1 MLEYSENLILEVVQR
16 ELNRQGQ
23 VFIVFNRVQQ
33 IDAYAE
39 RIAQLFPSAAVA
51 VGHGQMPEAKL
62 EKVMVD
68 FQEGRY
74 QILVSST
81 IIESGLDIPNV
92 NTLIVCDAD
101 RFGLA
106 QLYQIRG
113 RVGRS
118 NRLAYAYLTYR
129 KDKLINETARKRLK
143 AIKEFTELGSGF
155 KIALRDLEI
164 RGAGNILGAEQH
176 GFIAAVGFDLYVRM
190 LDQAVALLKN
200 IKVETKIEPR
210 LELNISA
217 YLPSSYIAAQD
228 QKIDFYQKIYS
239 AVSLE
244 ELSEIEEEL
253 LDRFASPP
261 EPGRLLLQVARIRV
275 RAAEAGIEL
284 ISRRKN
290 SVVLEFCSATTI
302 NPSMLDQHPSLLAK
316 RMTVTA
322 LRPLKLKI
330 TGIAEGTSFLEN
342 LLAEI
347 ESIMALKPA

>member
-1 MLEYSENLILEVVQR
+1 
-16 ELNRQGQ
+16 
-23 VFIVFNRVQQ
+23 
-33 IDAYAE
+33 
-39 RIAQLFPSAAVA
+39 
-51 VGHGQMPEAKL
+51 
-62 EKVMVD
+62 
-68 FQEGRY
+68 
-74 QILVSST
+74 
-81 IIESGLDIPNV
+81 
-92 NTLIVCDAD
+92 
-101 RFGLA
+101 
-106 QLYQIRG
+106 
-113 RVGRS
+113 
-118 NRLAYAYLTYR
+118 
-129 KDKLINETARKRLK
+129 
-143 AIKEFTELGSGF
+143 
-155 KIALRDLEI
+155 
-164 RGAGNILGAEQH
+164 
-176 GFIAAVGFDLYVRM
+176 M

-244 ELSEIEEEL
+244 ELAEIEEEL

-290 SVVLEFCSATTI
+290 SVVLEFSSATNF

-316 RMTVTA
+316 RMIVTGR
-322 LRPLKLKI
+322 RPLQVKI
-330 TGIAEGTSFLEN
+330 TGLPEGTAFLEN

-347 ESIMALKPA
+347 ESIVALKPA